1 MSYSIFGPIYQYAL
15 NNFRGAAS
23 LVPIVQ
29 HACKLT
35 GGLIQKWTEIGLRG
49 DRIGV
54 AQVTGHYPYH
64 YTRPSAC

>member
-35 GGLIQKWTEIGLRG
+35 GGLIQKWTEVDKEI
-49 DRIGV
+49 
-54 AQVTGHYPYH
+54 
-64 YTRPSAC
+64 RPCDVILERVLELQANFS